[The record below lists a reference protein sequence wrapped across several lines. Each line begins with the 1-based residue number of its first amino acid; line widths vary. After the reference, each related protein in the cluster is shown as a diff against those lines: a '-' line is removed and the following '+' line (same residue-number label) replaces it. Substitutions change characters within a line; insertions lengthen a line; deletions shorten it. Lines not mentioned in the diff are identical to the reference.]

1 MILDKLW
8 RLRWKR
14 DGYSRKMDR
23 AIRKAEKEKK
33 HEERESLISDVMQE
47 LSLYDDEIG
56 LAETMALRRQA
67 ERLGVPIPQFSDKT
81 SWEQG
86 YNPAISYLTANA
98 RAALRGEVRHERR
111 ERWEFVALFV
121 KDLTAPVVAILASI
135 VSLILAWKV
144 RH

>member
-1 MILDKLW
+1 MN
-8 RLRWKR
+8 
-14 DGYSRKMDR
+14 R
-23 AIRKAEKEKK
+23 AIQKEKK
-33 HEERESLISDVMQE
+33 HEERDSLISELMQE

-67 ERLGVPIPQFSDKT
+67 ERLGVPVPQFSDKT

-86 YNPAISYLTANA
+86 YNPAISYLTVNA
-98 RAALRGEVRHERR
+98 RAALRGAIRHERR
-111 ERWEFVALFV
+111 ERWEFRSLFV

-135 VSLILAWKV
+135 VSLILAWKI

>member
-14 DGYSRKMDR
+14 DRYSRKMDR
-23 AIRKAEKEKK
+23 AIRKSKN
-33 HEERESLISDVMQE
+33 HEERESLISEVMQE
-47 LSLYDDEIG
+47 VSLYDDEVS

-67 ERLGVPIPQFSDKT
+67 ERIGVPVPQFSDKT

-86 YNPAISYLTANA
+86 YNPAISYLAANA
-98 RAALRGEVRHERR
+98 RAALRGAIRHERR